1 MFKKENRL
9 TKQKDFDNVFN
20 KGKSVFDR
28 VLGLKVTKNDLNI
41 NRFGVIVSNKISK
54 KAVERNKIKRR
65 IREVLKKENPAL
77 KKGHDIVVI
86 ALAEVKDKE
95 YQDLEQSL
103 KEKLSKLALYKG

>member
-9 TKQKDFDNVFN
+9 TKQKDFDNIFKKGRSVFN
-20 KGKSVFDR
+20 K
-28 VLGLKVTKNDLNI
+28 VLGLKVITNDLNI

-65 IREVLKKENPAL
+65 IREVLKKEEPVL
-77 KKGHDIVVI
+77 KKGYDIVVI
-86 ALAEVKDKE
+86 ALAEAKQKE
-95 YQDLEQSL
+95 YQDLEQTL

>member
-20 KGKSVFDR
+20 KGRSVFNK
-28 VLGLKVTKNDLNI
+28 VLGLKFTNNDLDV

-65 IREVLKKENPAL
+65 IREVLKKENPIL
-77 KKGHDIVVI
+77 KQGYDIVII

-95 YQDLEQSL
+95 YKDLEQIL
-103 KEKLSKLALYKG
+103 KEKFSKLALYKG